1 MGVPD
6 RQLVDVNGIQISYRQ
21 AGSGPDLVLL
31 HGLAGNARTWE
42 RQFASLADCHR
53 ITAWDAPGY
62 GLSDLVET
70 DAEVYADILNEFT
83 KFIGIDRTIL
93 LGHSMGGIIAGNF
106 SGRYP
111 KRVRGLV
118 LSCTFLGRKQP
129 KGQSLDQKYLARLK
143 QLDELSPIEY
153 GRIRAKTMTAP
164 GCDPAI
170 LEHFAGIAAETKKE
184 GLAAAIR
191 IVSEADN
198 QAKFANLN
206 MPVLVIAGTLDQ
218 TVTRE
223 LTEDMIAAVPDTVP
237 ALTVN
242 YLPGVAHAPY
252 MEDPE
257 TYNAVIEKFFS
268 TLR

>member
-1 MGVPD
+1 MGVPE

-21 AGSGPDLVLL
+21 TGAGPHLVLL

-42 RQFASLADCHR
+42 IQFTSLSDSFR

-62 GLSDLVET
+62 GVSDSLEADVEF
-70 DAEVYADILNEFT
+70 YADILNEFT
-83 KFIGIDRTIL
+83 TLIGIDRTIL

-106 SGRYP
+106 AGRFP

-118 LSCTFLGRKQP
+118 LSCTLLGRKQP
-129 KGQSLDQKYLARLK
+129 KGQPLGQNYITRLK
-143 QLDELSPIEY
+143 QFDELSALEY

-164 GCDPAI
+164 GCDPTV
-170 LEHFAGIAAETKKE
+170 LERFAGIAAETKRE
-184 GLAAAIR
+184 GLAAGIR
-191 IVSEADN
+191 VVSESN
-198 QAKFANLN
+198 NEGTFANLN
-206 MPVLVIAGTLDQ
+206 MPVLVIAGELDQ

-223 LTEDMIAAVPDTVP
+223 STEDMIAAVPDTVP
-237 ALTVN
+237 VLTVR

-257 TYNAVIEKFFS
+257 TYNTVIQEFFS
-268 TLR
+268 SLR